1 MAISWITVKY
11 MHVTASAYEH
21 VVNNCIEHQPCVAGN
36 NVYILHVH
44 VHVELTGE
52 ELTGGA
58 DRVYGT
64 SPHIHDHGNS
74 VVENDTKSSVSRA
87 PPPAPLDLSSV
98 ISSEEDHK
106 SVPSQS
112 DVMDILS
119 IASKGS
125 NVINAENLR
134 KVQ

>member
-1 MAISWITVKY
+1 M
-11 MHVTASAYEH
+11 
-21 VVNNCIEHQPCVAGN
+21 
-36 NVYILHVH
+36 
-44 VHVELTGE
+44 
-52 ELTGGA
+52 
-58 DRVYGT
+58 
-64 SPHIHDHGNS
+64 
-74 VVENDTKSSVSRA
+74 VENDTKSSVSRA

-134 KVQ
+134 KVLVCITRLVNIIQCDPSWWEGRDRRRVWETCLCKNTCRSTVDFSSVWALVPY